1 MKSRD
6 SNRLKSMEIGVKSQ
20 ENPFKSQGCISKVNS
35 IQKKQIHVES
45 PSSKNLIEN
54 IRSPRDLKLMPIQTV
69 KNLHLKAT
77 KSGRPSPTKFA
88 KSKKILMILS
98 PSNHINNKSLKLPDS
113 TNSIKIPKR
122 RTQSTVYDPS
132 TIQATS
138 TLNFVS
144 RCLYKTR
151 KGSIL
156 GKKKNDN
163 QDASIIHQNFQGIP
177 GNYFFA
183 VCDGH
188 GKFGHKVSNY
198 LKANF
203 VNYLEIALQSSK
215 KNENTIKTAYESAVK
230 ICEDSFENNGI
241 DATFSG
247 STIVSVLIQSNLLT
261 CINIGDSRAVI
272 GKNLASWCHED
283 ISRDHKPEL
292 VDESKRIIN
301 AGGRIFPYF
310 NANGLPVGPYRV
322 WLQEENIPGI
332 AMSRSI
338 GDNVATSVG
347 VTSEPEIFSRLIKK
361 EDKFII
367 IASDGL

>member
-230 ICEDSFENNGI
+230 ICEDSFENNLQ
-241 DATFSG
+241 
-247 STIVSVLIQSNLLT
+247 LI
-261 CINIGDSRAVI
+261 
-272 GKNLASWCHED
+272 
-283 ISRDHKPEL
+283 
-292 VDESKRIIN
+292 
-301 AGGRIFPYF
+301 F
-310 NANGLPVGPYRV
+310 
-322 WLQEENIPGI
+322 
-332 AMSRSI
+332 
-338 GDNVATSVG
+338 
-347 VTSEPEIFSRLIKK
+347 
-361 EDKFII
+361 
-367 IASDGL
+367 